1 MKTRRHNEIFKIIEN
16 FDVDTQENLQKYL
29 QDNGFNVT
37 QATVSR
43 DIKELQLVKKMF
55 ENGIYKYALP
65 DTNKPKRG
73 IIADIVSTVD
83 YAMNTVVVK
92 CHTGM
97 AQAACAEIDSMSFSE
112 IIGTL
117 AGDDTIFILLKNESE
132 AINFVNKLRNMITI
146 KR

>member
-16 FDVDTQENLQKYL
+16 FNVDRQETLQKYL
-29 QDNGFNVT
+29 QHSGFNVT

-43 DIKELQLVKKMF
+43 DIKELQLVKRLS
-55 ENGIYKYALP
+55 EDGVYKYALP
-65 DTNKPKRG
+65 DTTKPKRG
-73 IIADIVSTVD
+73 ILADIVSTVD

-132 AINFVNKLRNMITI
+132 AINFVNKLRNMIAI

>member
-16 FDVDTQENLQKYL
+16 FEVDTQETLQKYL

-55 ENGIYKYALP
+55 EDGIYKYALP

-132 AINFVNKLRNMITI
+132 AINFVNKLRNMINI